1 MLLLNK
7 LLGGGLLPGLR
18 VGIQQN
24 SRGLFGKRKKEKDE
38 LDETDKELQD
48 DREGFDLDEDE
59 EVDDDE
65 ERSPE

>member
-18 VGIQQN
+18 VGIQQS